1 MRGKVIGINHN
12 RGLIAIQV
20 DEGDITVA
28 EMLGGYSV
36 ELGDV
41 IRGDLETVAGETFYN
56 ITKSEEMEVFVEGWG
71 CDLHGAKMMM
81 R

>member
-1 MRGKVIGINHN
+1 MSVRADRYEKTDG
-12 RGLIAIQV
+12 
-20 DEGDITVA
+20 
-28 EMLGGYSV
+28 SV